1 MSQIRYVEPPPQW
14 EDHEKPI
21 LPGSPAALA
30 HSAPMRVA
38 YALVAALV
46 GLTGGLGSAIVLVN
60 LPFIQ
65 GEMGLTPSQAAWL
78 PAAYMVSNITSNLLL
93 YKYRQRFGMR
103 NFAELGLAIYAILA
117 LLHMGFAH
125 DFAISVALRAA
136 SGFAAGAT
144 TTLAVL
150 YMLQAFPRPMA
161 PQAIIVALATTQ
173 LATPLAWIM
182 SPQLLELE
190 LWPTL
195 YSLEAGLAIC
205 AFAAV
210 VVLKLPTGVRMYVFE
225 PLDFVS
231 FILVAAGIALFG
243 GAMYQGLYGWW
254 TDSPWIAWAFCASIA
269 LLFTVGCIEANRKN
283 PLIHIKLLANTTAL
297 RFVLGALLMRFML
310 SEQSYGAIGFLR
322 SLGMGPDQ
330 LQHLFVVILLGMIC
344 GALFSAITFSPARIV
359 WQILLSLALIS
370 IGAFIDH
377 SATSLSRPQE
387 FYVSQF
393 LIAFAQAMFLGP
405 IMLTGFGMVLKMG
418 PQYFVTIIVLF
429 SASQNLGGLMGP
441 ALLGTYQI
449 ERTAVYTQAIYA
461 DIPKNAPAAQ
471 GRLSLQA
478 GALAGR
484 ITDPAVRTAL
494 ATQQLR
500 QVVQREAS
508 VRGYNDVFVLLG
520 ALAGLYLLWSWY
532 MFVSE
537 AKRAARAARAA
548 VS

>member
-1 MSQIRYVEPPPQW
+1 
-14 EDHEKPI
+14 
-21 LPGSPAALA
+21 
-30 HSAPMRVA
+30 MRVA

-78 PAAYMVSNITSNLLL
+78 PASYMVSNITSNLLL

-103 NFAELGLAIYAILA
+103 NFAEVGLAIYAILA
-117 LLHMGFAH
+117 LLHIWFAH
-125 DFAISVALRAA
+125 DFAMSVALRTA

-144 TTLAVL
+144 ATLAVL
-150 YMLQAFPRPMA
+150 YMLQAFPRLMA
-161 PQAIIVALATTQ
+161 PKAIIFALAITQ

-182 SPQLLELE
+182 SPQLLELDI
-190 LWPTL
+190 WPSL

-210 VVLKLPTGVRMYVFE
+210 VALKLPAGVRMYVFE

-231 FILVAAGIALFG
+231 FVLVAAGIALFG

-254 TDSPWIAWAFCASIA
+254 TDTAWIAWALCGSII
-269 LLFTVGCIEANRKN
+269 LLFTVGVIESRRKN
-283 PLIHIKLLANTTAL
+283 PLIHVRLLANSAAL

-310 SEQSYGAIGFLR
+310 AEQSYGAIGFLR

-330 LQHLFVVILLGMIC
+330 LQGLFVVILAGMIC
-344 GALFSAITFSPARIV
+344 GAVFSAVTFSPTRIIG
-359 WQILLSLALIS
+359 QILLSLALIGV
-370 IGAFIDH
+370 GAFLDH
-377 SATSLSRPQE
+377 TATSLIRPHD

-405 IMLTGFGMVLKMG
+405 IMLTGFGMVFKYG

-429 SASQNLGGLMGP
+429 SATQNLGGLLGP

-449 ERTAVYTQAIYA
+449 ERTAMYTQSINA
-461 DIPKNAPAAQ
+461 DIPTTSPAAQ
-471 GRLSLQA
+471 ARVALQA
-478 GALAGR
+478 GVLAR
-484 ITDPAVRTAL
+484 TITDPAIRTAV
-494 ATQQLR
+494 AKQQLK

-508 VRGYNDVFVLLG
+508 VRGYNDVFVMLG
-520 ALAGLYLLWSWY
+520 GLATLYLLWSLY
-532 MFVSE
+532 MVISE
-537 AKRAARAARAA
+537 AKRAARAAHAA
-548 VS
+548 IAAQSQASA